1 MKYHVII
8 HPCYFIIVKGNSM
21 LHAKELRYGNKVY
34 NKRGE
39 VITVQQI
46 LGTSIAYDTTLNV
59 NRRQLAKVSGAYNES
74 YTTYVVETVKEAGL
88 QDLEPVKLTPQV
100 LEKCGFRNFVR
111 DEWIVSHGNEHTDFL
126 FSEEGLR
133 LRHTTSTRVPIR
145 YVHQLQNFYYAIA
158 GQELEID
165 L

>member
-1 MKYHVII
+1 M
-8 HPCYFIIVKGNSM
+8 YFIIVKGNSM
-21 LHAKELRYGNKVY
+21 LHAKDLRYGNKVY

-46 LGTSIAYDTTLNV
+46 LGSSVVYDTTLNV
-59 NRRQLAKVSGAYNES
+59 NRRQLSKVSGSYDSS

-88 QDLEPVKLTPQV
+88 QDIEPVKLTPQI

-145 YVHQLQNFYYAIA
+145 YVHQLQNFFYAIA

>member
-1 MKYHVII
+1 
-8 HPCYFIIVKGNSM
+8 M
-21 LHAKELRYGNKVY
+21 LHAKDLRYGNKVY

-46 LGTSIAYDTTLNV
+46 HGSSIVYDTTLNV
-59 NRRQLAKVSGAYNES
+59 NRHQLAKVGNSYNSSS

-88 QDLEPVKLTPQV
+88 QDIEPIKLTPKI
-100 LEKCGFRNFVR
+100 LEKCGFRNYIR
-111 DEWIVSHGNEHTDFL
+111 EEWIVSHGNEHTDFL

-133 LRHTTSTRVPIR
+133 LRHSTPTRVGIKFL
-145 YVHQLQNFYYAIA
+145 HQLQNFFYAIA
-158 GQELEID
+158 GQELEVD